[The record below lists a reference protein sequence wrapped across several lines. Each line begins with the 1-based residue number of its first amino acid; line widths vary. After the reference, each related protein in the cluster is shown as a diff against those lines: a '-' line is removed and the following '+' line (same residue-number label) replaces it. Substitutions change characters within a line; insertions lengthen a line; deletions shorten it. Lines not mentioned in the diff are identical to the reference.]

1 MLALHSNNLRE
12 MSLMRHQERSDLV
25 FSVIEECS
33 ITLEIGI
40 KQKKAGGLLMM
51 TAEQKL
57 EHSKKPKLHIKGSTS
72 DIRLNLSHSIFNK
85 IVNIGGIFDL
95 SQVQEL

>member
-33 ITLEIGI
+33 IALEISI

-51 TAEQKL
+51 TA
-57 EHSKKPKLHIKGSTS
+57 
-72 DIRLNLSHSIFNK
+72 D
-85 IVNIGGIFDL
+85 
-95 SQVQEL
+95 

>member
-1 MLALHSNNLRE
+1 
-12 MSLMRHQERSDLV
+12 
-25 FSVIEECS
+25 VIEECS

-57 EHSKKPKLHIKGSTS
+57 DYSKKPKLYIKGNTS

-85 IVNIGGIFDL
+85 LVNIGGIFDL
-95 SQVQEL
+95 SQVQELQKPIK

>member
-1 MLALHSNNLRE
+1 MLALHSNLRE
-12 MSLMRHQERSDLV
+12 MSLLRHQEKSNIV

-51 TAEQKL
+51 TAE
-57 EHSKKPKLHIKGSTS
+57 
-72 DIRLNLSHSIFNK
+72 
-85 IVNIGGIFDL
+85 
-95 SQVQEL
+95 